1 MAASDYF
8 KPTMVNT
15 MRILIAGVSGAIGA
29 ALAEKLGERSDV
41 QIVGLCRRPENA
53 AEFMQNRHHVLT
65 WDAEKPEALPQL
77 AADLTAVVSKADGLD
92 MIIYA
97 AGILHG
103 ANMKPEKR
111 LEDFSA
117 DAMARAMAVNASGF
131 ALLVQ
136 TLMPWLRHKR
146 STRIVAI
153 SAKVGGIGD
162 NRLGG
167 WYAYRSSKAALNML
181 VKTLSVELP
190 RRLSSV
196 ACIALHPGT
205 TRSGLSAPF
214 SQSLANLEV
223 HDAQQTADNLL
234 AVIDQLDVND
244 NGSFLSWD
252 GSTLPW

>member
-1 MAASDYF
+1 
-8 KPTMVNT
+8 

-29 ALAEKLGERSDV
+29 ALAEKLGARADV
-41 QIVGLCRRPENA
+41 EIIGLCRQPGKAPAFLHE
-53 AEFMQNRHHVLT
+53 QHQVLA
-65 WDAEKPEALPQL
+65 WDAEKPEALGQVAAEL
-77 AADLTAVVSKADGLD
+77 AATVPKAEGLD

-103 ANMKPEKR
+103 ENMKPEKR
-111 LEDFSA
+111 LEDLQASSLV
-117 DAMARAMAVNASGF
+117 RAMAVNASGF
-131 ALLVQ
+131 GLLVQ
-136 TLMPWLRHKR
+136 ALLPWLRHKR
-146 STRIVAI
+146 TKRIVAI

-190 RRLSSV
+190 RRMSPV
-196 ACIALHPGT
+196 VCIALHPGT
-205 TRSGLSAPF
+205 THSALSEPF

-223 HDAQQTADNLL
+223 HDPCETAANLL
-234 AVIDQLDVND
+234 TVIDHIDESM

-252 GSTLPW
+252 GNILPW

>member
-1 MAASDYF
+1 
-8 KPTMVNT
+8 

-29 ALAEKLGERSDV
+29 ALAEKLRARADV
-41 QIVGLCRRPENA
+41 EIIGLCRQTGKAPVFLRE
-53 AEFMQNRHHVLT
+53 QHRVLA
-65 WDAEKPEALPQL
+65 WDAEKPEALGHVAAEL
-77 AADLTAVVSKADGLD
+77 AAIVPKAQGLD

-97 AGILHG
+97 AGVLHG
-103 ANMKPEKR
+103 SNMKPEKR
-111 LEDFSA
+111 LEDLQVSSL
-117 DAMARAMAVNASGF
+117 ARAMAVNASGF
-131 ALLVQ
+131 GLLVQ
-136 TLMPWLRHKR
+136 ALLPWLRHKR
-146 STRIVAI
+146 AKRIVAI

-190 RRLSSV
+190 RRLSPV
-196 ACIALHPGT
+196 TCVALHPGT
-205 TRSGLSAPF
+205 TRSALSEPF

-223 HDAQQTADNLL
+223 HDADETAVNLL
-234 AVIDQLDVND
+234 AVIDHIDESV